1 MKSLN
6 GKRIA
11 AVAAGAAL
19 LGLGLAFAGP
29 VSFQSVPIISNS
41 GQPVVQVV
49 IGSTAKPSDGAAAAN
64 IAAAIGNLAYTS
76 VPVTATVNMT
86 QASKVLHAVLPSN
99 AGYSLSNVGVYL
111 NESSTA
117 YVSGTYSFGALI
129 GSVLNKG
136 VLSTSSSPQSTKS
149 LGSSYGYPEQ
159 YVVSSSYTTGGNA
172 PSPYTN
178 VGVPVNSTAYPS
190 AAGGVTFTSFASGSS
205 PVYDNIL
212 QVSNSQL
219 PALMNAAGQ
228 YKESEYLWL
237 SGFPVYSQSSG
248 VHNFELLSAG
258 GAYQLV
264 FGTEVPMYTSAN
276 VINNTAS
283 FNMLG
288 QNWTVIGYKH
298 PPTTALTHGYNN
310 IAGNSNT
317 VVELASS
324 LSNLTTLY
332 VGQNITSGPFKVELT
347 DLGQPNQNSISTA
360 AFNIYYN
367 NVLTNV
373 TSIFP
378 NDTPQQ
384 FNVTGHLLYVKVK
397 STFAGLYAYEK
408 YAKVQLYSNVFNLTE
423 GGQFS
428 SSNKGWTTDLFF
440 GNVSGTGTR
449 VDGLQSI
456 VIYNTSPTTNLQ
468 PGQSF
473 SFITSPSVYKLTFV
487 GQTLGS
493 ANYDTISFST
503 KSVGSVKY
511 KNLASSNTGPNIN
524 VTEPA
529 QELIMSSQIPNAFS
543 YTGGQGSTVTFDLTP
558 YEFTQPTNQP
568 TAGPVN
574 VIIEGVEGG
583 NFISSSTP
591 LTVVVK
597 GYNAQG
603 SAGKL
608 VTSPTLTFT
617 SINNT
622 GVETPSGLNF
632 YNITSINVTSHAL
645 PGLTMN
651 VVWPSN
657 TLNVLGS
664 LAPATTSPA
673 VLYTSSSGLTQLE
686 PASASNNNYNNGVE
700 STAYALSAAPSV
712 SSLSTTSTG
721 LHQYATFNVI
731 ETAVPSVSGSYD
743 EIGFGIDNSTN
754 PASSNIFTLNNT
766 ISGTTSAGVGNNV
779 TYYGTG
785 YSNGGTQPDTA
796 NAIKASSGFY
806 TERGSKVGS
815 MTATTLSLD
824 MAKSIDELLFS
835 VGPSSTTGV
844 VSSVAT
850 KGPFSIGQST
860 NIPNVS
866 IAKVTA
872 NITVSSSS
880 GATVSGISNLT
891 ATPSVSVA
899 TTPVLLNNLPT
910 SPLVVLD
917 SAANPSS
924 NLILVGSGYVNTLSQ
939 QLETSQGISITPTS
953 APITQAYGT
962 NRILV
967 AGYTANQTTAAANTF
982 IQDLYANAA
991 SST

>member
-136 VLSTSSSPQSTKS
+136 VLSTSSSPTNTKS
-149 LGSSYGYPEQ
+149 LSGSSYGYPEQ
-159 YVVSSSYTTGGNA
+159 YVVSSSYTSDGNA
-172 PSPYTN
+172 PSPY
-178 VGVPVNSTAYPS
+178 VSVPGVPINSTAYPS
-190 AAGGVTFTSFASGSS
+190 AAGGVTFTSFASGN
-205 PVYDNIL
+205 YDNIL
-212 QVSNSQL
+212 QVSSSQL

-248 VHNFELLSAG
+248 VNNFELLSAG

-264 FGTEVPMYTSAN
+264 FGSEVPMYTSAN
-276 VINNTAS
+276 AINNTAS

-298 PPTTALTHGYNN
+298 PPISATLTSGSNTV
-310 IAGNSNT
+310 AGNSNT

-332 VGQNITSGPFKVELT
+332 VGQNITSGPFRVELT
-347 DLGQPNQNSISTA
+347 DLGQPNQNAVSAA

-373 TSIFP
+373 TSILP

-503 KSVGSVKY
+503 KSVGSVRY
-511 KNLASSNTGPNIN
+511 KNPSSTPGPNIN

-558 YEFTQPTNQP
+558 YEFTQGVNQP
-568 TAGPVN
+568 TPGAVN
-574 VIIEGVEGG
+574 VIITGVEGG

-591 LTVVVK
+591 LTVVIK
-597 GYNAQG
+597 GYSAQG

-617 SINNT
+617 SNSAE
-622 GVETPSGLNF
+622 VETPSGFNF
-632 YNITSINVTSHAL
+632 YNITSINVTSRAL

-651 VVWPSN
+651 AVWTSN
-657 TLNVLGS
+657 TANVLGT

-673 VLYTSSSGLTQLE
+673 ILYTSSSGLTQLE

-712 SSLSTTSTG
+712 SSLSTTSIG

-731 ETAVPSVSGSYD
+731 ETAVPSVSSSYD

-766 ISGTTSAGVGNNV
+766 ISGTTSAGVGNNI

-785 YSNGGTQPDTA
+785 YSNGVATQPDTG

-806 TERGSKVGS
+806 TERGSKVGP

-844 VSSVAT
+844 VSNVAT

-866 IAKVTA
+866 IAKVAA